1 LIIIVYCFIIIF
13 LLISIPELKK
23 MNRNAARPQQALP
36 QVKTKR
42 GSIDLTLYIKAAQ
55 QLGYDSRKVRKGTEE
70 YKKIMALKNKLKSAI
85 DS

>member
-1 LIIIVYCFIIIF
+1 
-13 LLISIPELKK
+13 
-23 MNRNAARPQQALP
+23 MDRNAARPQQVAPNAP